1 MTTDYAGSGDLT
13 RSLELLWKTK
23 EPPTRGPRPGL
34 DLEQVVAAAV
44 RIADLEG
51 LAALSMRRV
60 AAELGVGTM
69 SLYRYVPGKGELLD
83 LMVDHVLGPSEELE
97 PHRGK
102 DWRTLLTYVARGS
115 WELYTGHPWL
125 LQINQSR
132 PLLGPN
138 AIGGFDF
145 ALSALDG
152 LGLSGRQKVSVLVAL
167 DGYVLGVARTYLLQ
181 RQVIEQSGVSDE
193 EFWKAQEP
201 FLVRAMESGDYPQVA
216 ALDEDSFNASEEYT
230 FDLGLRVL
238 LDGVAA
244 LIARGPAD

>member
-44 RIADLEG
+44 RIADREG
-51 LAALSMRRV
+51 LAALSMRKV

-69 SLYRYVPGKGELLD
+69 SLYRYVPGKSELLD
-83 LMVDHVLGPSEELE
+83 LMVDHVQGPVADLASR
-97 PHRGK
+97 RGE
-102 DWRTLLTYVARGS
+102 DWRTTLEYIARGS

-125 LQINQSR
+125 LQVNQSR

-138 AIGGFDF
+138 ALGGFDF
-145 ALSALDG
+145 ALAALDG
-152 LGLSGRQKVSVLVAL
+152 LGLTGRQRVSVLVAL

-193 EFWKAQEP
+193 EFWQAQMP
-201 FLVRAMESGDYPQVA
+201 YLARAMESGDYPQVA
-216 ALDEDSFNASEEYT
+216 GLDEDSFNASEEYT
-230 FDLGLRVL
+230 FDLGLEVL

-244 LIARGPAD
+244 LIARKAAG